1 MFEAIAKPF
10 GWLLKFLYEF
20 TGNYG
25 IALILFALVIKLI
38 LLPFMVKSKKST
50 LRTARL
56 QPKMKELEKKHG
68 ANKQKYNEE
77 LQKLYREEGI
87 NPMSGCIWSLIP
99 FPILIALYY
108 AIRYPLTIMMGIGKE
123 LVETGGA
130 IFEKLTSL
138 GFTPTMSD
146 TYVQIEQAQFIS
158 NNFEQFKGL
167 SDKLIKIDFSFLG
180 MDLGQMPDWKFWKFD
195 FSDPSVW
202 MPQLGIFLIPVLA
215 AVLTYLSSKIASKT
229 NPAAEGTE
237 GTMKTMNLIMPIM
250 TLWFGFIM
258 PAAVGVYWASSML
271 FGVIQDLILNKTLG
285 KSLAI
290 EEAKRN
296 EERRKREAEL
306 EEKRKETER
315 LRAQNA
321 TMQNKNTSKRKQQM
335 QERLERD
342 QKSAEWE
349 KTHIKKGKKVISV
362 ENADAE
368 PSRVGDRPFAR
379 GRAYDPDRFKA
390 AGAGASSEAEEEAFS
405 AEEETV
411 VSENEADVNTEIQ
424 NNNENTMTDAEESEE
439 ETEEVLDDEEFV
451 EEADDEKEDNSDIE

>member
-1 MFEAIAKPF
+1 MLEAIAKPF

-38 LLPFMVKSKKST
+38 LLPFMIKSKKST

-56 QPKMKELEKKHG
+56 TPKMKELEKKHG

-77 LQKLYREEGI
+77 VQKLYREEGI
-87 NPMSGCIWSLIP
+87 NPMSGCIWTLIP
-99 FPILIALYY
+99 FPILLALYY
-108 AIRYPLTIMMGIGKE
+108 AIRYPVTIMMGVGKD
-123 LVETGGA
+123 LFNGA
-130 IFEKLTSL
+130 ILDKLTSL
-138 GFTPTMSD
+138 GFTQTMSD

-158 NNFEQFKGL
+158 NHFDQFKGL
-167 SDKLIKIDFSFLG
+167 SDKLIKMDFSFLG
-180 MDLGQMPDWKFWKFD
+180 MDLGQMPNWKFWKFD

-202 MPQLGIFLIPVLA
+202 LPQLGIFLIPVLA

-271 FGVIQDLILNKTLG
+271 FGVIQDIILNKTLG

-349 KTHIKKGKKVISV
+349 KTHVKKGKKVISV
-362 ENADAE
+362 DSVEEE
-368 PSRVGDRPFAR
+368 PSRVGDRPYAR
-379 GRAYDPDRFKA
+379 GRAYDPNRYS
-390 AGAGASSEAEEEAFS
+390 GAGAAAPAVKESAEPADEENETSIAGEAE
-405 AEEETV
+405 
-411 VSENEADVNTEIQ
+411 VNTEVQ
-424 NNNENTMTDAEESEE
+424 DNNENIMTDAEEAAA
-439 ETEEVLDDEEFV
+439 ETEEAVEEDETEEEPEADEE
-451 EEADDEKEDNSDIE
+451 EDNSDME